1 MWACFYNY
9 VDSLNPKTL
18 RNYEEVTVLVLTFK
32 KVFFFSVL
40 GFQKYDCISFSVKFG
55 LKKFF

>member
-18 RNYEEVTVLVLTFK
+18 RNYEEVTVLVLTSE

-40 GFQKYDCISFSVKFG
+40 GFQKYD
-55 LKKFF
+55 